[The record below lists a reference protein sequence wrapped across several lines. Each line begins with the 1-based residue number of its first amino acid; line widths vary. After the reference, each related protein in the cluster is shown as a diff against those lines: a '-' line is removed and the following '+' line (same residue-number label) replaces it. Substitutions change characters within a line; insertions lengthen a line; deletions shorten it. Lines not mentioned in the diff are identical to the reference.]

1 MILEDHRTL
10 VSVYCFK
17 LLEYASIWAAA
28 VFTEKLFSNTYMKQ
42 VYTNN
47 KPPPNLFKMLGLFV
61 GLNLLFTVIM
71 LLFIL
76 LLYLLLG
83 GTKEVSSDTGVAAS
97 APSGVTPV
105 PVTPSFLDKVK
116 EFFKDGT
123 EEHFSSNSYLFLF
136 VIDYLSFTL
145 VHTILLAI
153 VVWYMQKKKY
163 FRYQTE
169 GLRAIRAFKDLIL
182 SFSNVLLPI
191 PYFLAVQMMKR
202 EAVAVTVDEAA
213 QEDLKKTIDI
223 LKEQLLETQRT
234 NEASKIQDTQNQIE
248 TLKRL
253 LEQSIASS
261 KPTGS
266 IPSTQIASSG
276 S

>member
-1 MILEDHRTL
+1 MNLEDHRTL

-61 GLNLLFTVIM
+61 GLNLLFTAIM

-83 GTKEVSSDTGVAAS
+83 GTKETSSGVAATGVP
-97 APSGVTPV
+97 APGG
-105 PVTPSFLDKVK
+105 FLAKVK

-123 EEHFSSNSYLFLF
+123 EDHFSSNSYLFLF

-202 EAVAVTVDEAA
+202 EAVAVTVDRAA
-213 QEDLKKTIDI
+213 QTNLQNTINYLKSQLDQAQKTNAG
-223 LKEQLLETQRT
+223 LEQ
-234 NEASKIQDTQNQIE
+234 SKIQDTQNQIE

-253 LEQSIASS
+253 LEQSIGS
-261 KPTGS
+261 KGS
-266 IPSTQIASSG
+266 IPSAPTPASG
-276 S
+276 SQTVI